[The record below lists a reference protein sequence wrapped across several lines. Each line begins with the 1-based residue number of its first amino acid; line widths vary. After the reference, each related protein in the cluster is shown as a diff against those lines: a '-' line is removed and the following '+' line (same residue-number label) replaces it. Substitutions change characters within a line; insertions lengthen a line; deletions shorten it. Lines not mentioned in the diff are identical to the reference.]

1 MGAYPWKS
9 YVLTGHKGHKMS
21 HIKVFSLYLLF
32 VAQKTESEQNMKT
45 FLQLIRL
52 KIKDKSIV
60 NYARMYCLSKG
71 LDIK

>member
-1 MGAYPWKS
+1 
-9 YVLTGHKGHKMS
+9 MS